1 MWALIASARAI
12 CGQATNPVEAKIF
25 SDRCA
30 ISATMPPSVSTQA
43 PCPLCARM
51 ATLQA
56 REATWHV
63 TCPHCFRF
71 TIDPYLLDLFESAR
85 QRMDVHVLRLLPR
98 LSDAA
103 RRTAAEGGQ
112 LNLTGENWRAAVRT

>member
-1 MWALIASARAI
+1 
-12 CGQATNPVEAKIF
+12 
-25 SDRCA
+25 
-30 ISATMPPSVSTQA
+30 MPPSVSTQA
-43 PCPLCARM
+43 PCPLCARL

-71 TIDPYLLDLFESAR
+71 TLDPYLLDLFESAR
-85 QRMDVHVLRLLPR
+85 QRTDVRVLRLLPR

-103 RRTAAEGGQ
+103 RHTAAEGGQ
-112 LNLTGENWRAAVRT
+112 LNLTGENWRAAVRTTSSRDT